1 MLPRSYGLER
11 NDMKRIVCV
20 ACLLLV
26 TAAPSFAAAQ
36 GKDSGGQPIVIKSN
50 ELQADTKARTATFVG
65 KVVAKQDTITIH
77 TDRLVVRYAEKGSDV
92 EKVEAFGNVRIVQEN
107 RIGTAQ
113 HAVYYTKEGKIVL
126 TGSPKVAQGKD
137 MVSGNE
143 ITYFVNEDKSLVTG
157 TPEARVEMVIYPK
170 GKGRDDAA
178 KP

>member
-1 MLPRSYGLER
+1 M
-11 NDMKRIVCV
+11 
-20 ACLLLV
+20 LLV
-26 TAAPSFAAAQ
+26 TVTFSFAAAP

-65 KVVAKQDTITIH
+65 NVVAKQANISIL
-77 TDRLVVRYAEKGSDV
+77 TDRLVVNYAEKGGDV

-113 HAVYYTKEGKIVL
+113 HAVYYTNEGKIVL
-126 TGSPKVAQGKD
+126 TGSPKVVQGKD

-143 ITYFVNEDKSLVTG
+143 ISYFVNEEKSVVTG
-157 TPEARVEMVIYPK
+157 TTDTRVEAVIYPK
-170 GKGRDDAA
+170 GKGRNDAA